1 MPSRSG
7 LGGSASSL
15 ISLAEARAVPT
26 LALVRRTRVSALQDQ
41 RRPAGMPALQ
51 GFWLILGST
60 LVQMAAPVVFLRSL
74 DAAVDLVRTLV
85 FSMR

>member
-1 MPSRSG
+1 MTADG
-7 LGGSASSL
+7 ASSV
-15 ISLAEARAVPT
+15 AT
-26 LALVRRTRVSALQDQ
+26 QALVRRTRVYALQDQ
-41 RRPAGMPALQ
+41 RRQAGMPALQ

-60 LVQMAAPVVFLRSL
+60 LVQMAAPVAFLRYL